1 MCTCRFGAGGPC
13 ATPLWHDALA
23 SEMGAA
29 NIAEFLQSEVAT
41 VSAIKDALGII
52 KKVRGG

>member
-1 MCTCRFGAGGPC
+1 M
-13 ATPLWHDALA
+13 WHDVLG

-41 VSAIKDALGII
+41 ASSSKDALGII
-52 KKVRGG
+52 QKVRGPWCPFF